1 MSMML
6 KLEHMQ
12 EQHIIVGFHVYS
24 TFLHLAAGGEDYSL
38 LRNVNK
44 WNLLFTLGLN
54 ENWNDSC
61 VQPEGIALYVIV
73 NSVIFCC
80 LLW

>member
-24 TFLHLAAGGEDYSL
+24 TFLHLTAGGEDYSL

-54 ENWNDSC
+54 EN
-61 VQPEGIALYVIV
+61 
-73 NSVIFCC
+73 
-80 LLW
+80 